1 MAQIKKQY
9 ADRVLDLNDQISEL
23 KNEVVD
29 LNDQISRLKTSHES
43 ELAQYRSE
51 ISKLQEEINKSEAYS
66 RPALLDMDEQATEEA
81 LKNFDAIIL
90 AAIERRPLGL
100 FFRLNELFGQCHWST
115 IADDT
120 RGEMEE
126 QFRSQV
132 ERGDFVGASTLAKAN
147 GPQRY
152 MKA

>member
-90 AAIERRPLGL
+90 AAIERRPL
-100 FFRLNELFGQCHWST
+100 
-115 IADDT
+115 
-120 RGEMEE
+120 
-126 QFRSQV
+126 
-132 ERGDFVGASTLAKAN
+132 
-147 GPQRY
+147 
-152 MKA
+152 